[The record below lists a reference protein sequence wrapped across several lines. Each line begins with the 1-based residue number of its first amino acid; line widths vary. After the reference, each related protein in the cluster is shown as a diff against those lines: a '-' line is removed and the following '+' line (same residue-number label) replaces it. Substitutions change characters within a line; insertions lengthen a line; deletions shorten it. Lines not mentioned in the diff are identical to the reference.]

1 MPQKIYIAGHLGMV
15 GSAIKRVLESQEDAR
30 IICKERSELDL
41 INQSA
46 VQNFFKTEKPD
57 QVYMAAAK
65 TGGIFASTTYPAEF
79 IYENLTIET
88 NIIHSAFLNGVKK
101 LLFLGSSCSYPKF
114 AEQPMSENAL
124 LSGSLDY
131 TNEPYSIAKIAG
143 IKMCESYNRQYGK
156 THGVDYRSVIP
167 TNLYGPGDNYHL
179 KNSHVIPALIR
190 RFYEAKINKEKKVI
204 LWGTGVPKREFLY
217 VDEMAEACVI
227 IMNIEKKEYLSNICN
242 GSSHINI
249 GTESEI
255 NIKELAT
262 IIKDIVSYNGTL
274 EFDSSKP
281 DGVYRKLLNSE
292 KIKSLGWKPKVSL
305 KDGILITYKDFKKNY
320 QKYIKCEEN

>member
-131 TNEPYSIAKIAG
+131 TNEHYSIAKIAG

-305 KDGILITYKDFKKNY
+305 KDGILITYEDFKKNY
-320 QKYIKCEEN
+320 Q

>member
-57 QVYMAAAK
+57 QIYMAAAK

-227 IMNIEKKEYLSNICN
+227 IMNIEKEEYLSNICN

-249 GTESEI
+249 GTDSEI

-305 KDGILITYKDFKKNY
+305 KDGILITYEDFKKNY